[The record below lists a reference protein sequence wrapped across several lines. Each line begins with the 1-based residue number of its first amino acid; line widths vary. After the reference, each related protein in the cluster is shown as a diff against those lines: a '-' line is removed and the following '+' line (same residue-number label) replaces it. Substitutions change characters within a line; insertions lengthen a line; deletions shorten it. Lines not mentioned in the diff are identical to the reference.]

1 MHGVIMANK
10 GCFHLRLACVVGVP
24 LCRAALP
31 FLPVRRMIDVSIRRM
46 LLVLDVSIRRMLL
59 GGFLSTNAAR
69 ACSVG
74 HWQWQPAP
82 ARSKAAAGSS

>member
-59 GGFLSTNAAR
+59 VLELTR
-69 ACSVG
+69 IL
-74 HWQWQPAP
+74 
-82 ARSKAAAGSS
+82 RY